1 MRILLFLVFFCLVRS
16 FTITAQPF
24 QKAVQDAYLVT
35 RMVDRFHIQPRP
47 LNDEMSSAIY
57 SQLLEALDDQR
68 FFFTQK
74 DIRAL
79 AVYQFKLDEEIN
91 NRQSGFL
98 QLLAGIYKQ
107 RLIQVDTMIDH
118 ILGKPFNFTLREKY
132 TVAEDTTYPADI
144 EGMHTKI
151 YKLLKA
157 YVLTILADY
166 AVISGRPL
174 TKNLTDSL
182 ESRYRKKAGLSVKRS
197 IKRILQSPLGVD
209 NTIGVSYCQVLATC
223 YDPHTAYFPPDEKD
237 AFEGLLGNKT
247 LGFGL
252 SLNED
257 EDGKTQIGRLK
268 PGSPAFQS
276 GGLNE
281 GDKILSLQWDEK
293 EAIDV
298 SGASLPEISEMLA
311 ATGGTKMTLVVKKA
325 DGTTRS
331 VALHKEKLN
340 TEEDEDKVKGFILKG
355 AKTIGY
361 ISLPAFYEDW
371 EDNKGLNGCAN
382 DVARE
387 IIKLKKENIEG
398 LILDLRYNGGG
409 SVQEAVEL
417 AGIFI
422 DAGPIAQIKTRD
434 PKVITLKDVNRG
446 TVWDGPLLLL
456 VNGSS
461 ASASEI
467 VAGTLQDYNRALIV
481 GSPTYGKATAQVVLP
496 MDTSLNLDTYT
507 GHSEASSYLKVTTSK
522 LYRITGATAQMSGV
536 QPNISLPEPAGA
548 TPQREADEKFAI
560 RPSVIE
566 TNKYYKP
573 LAPLP
578 IASLEANA
586 QKEIAADSFFREALA
601 HADASQKPGSRPDLS
616 LFIDDAL
623 QRATAR
629 QKAMGATGSA
639 AGGTTA
645 GNPGSA
651 GTTAGNAGPAGSA
664 GAPKEDA
671 DKNALFAVTN
681 LAYEQQRLQA
691 DPDLRASNE
700 ERKKVVRIDAYI
712 KIAYTIAS
720 GMTKQP

>member
-1 MRILLFLVFFCLVRS
+1 MRVFLLLVFFCPGISLVLS
-16 FTITAQPF
+16 AQPF
-24 QKAVQDAYLVT
+24 QKAVQDAYVIT
-35 RMVDRFHIQPRP
+35 RMVDKFHIQPRM

-57 SQLLEALDDQR
+57 SQLLGALDDER

-74 DIRAL
+74 DIQAL
-79 AVYQFKLDEEIN
+79 VVYQFKLDEEIN
-91 NRQSGFL
+91 DRQSGFL

-118 ILGKPFNFTLREKY
+118 ILAKPFNFTLHEKY
-132 TVAEDTTYPADI
+132 TVAEDTSYPADI
-144 EGMHTKI
+144 AGMHTKI

-157 YVLTILADY
+157 YVLSTIANFS
-166 AVISGRPL
+166 VISGRPL

-182 ESRYRKKAGLSVKRS
+182 ELRYRKKAGASVKRS

-237 AFEGLLGNKT
+237 AFEGMLGNKT
-247 LGFGL
+247 RSFGL
-252 SLNED
+252 SLSED

-298 SGASLPEISEMLA
+298 SGASRAEISEMLA
-311 ATGGTKMTLVVKKA
+311 DEGGTRMTLVVKKA
-325 DGTTRS
+325 DGTSRS

-340 TEEDEDKVKGFILKG
+340 AEEDEDKVKGFILKG

-387 IIKLKKENIEG
+387 IIQLKKENIGG

-422 DAGPIAQIKTRD
+422 DAGPVAQIKTRD

-467 VAGTLQDYNRALIV
+467 LAGTLQDYNRALIV

-507 GHSEASSYLKVTTSK
+507 GHSEASSYIKVTTSK

-548 TPQREADEKFAI
+548 IPQREADEKFAI
-560 RPSVIE
+560 HPSVIE
-566 TNKYYKP
+566 ANKYYKP

-578 IASLEANA
+578 VALLEASA
-586 QKEIAADSFFREALA
+586 QKEMAADSFFREALA
-601 HADASQKPGSRPDLS
+601 HPPASSKPESRPDLS
-616 LFIDDAL
+616 LFLDDAL

-629 QKAMGATGSA
+629 QKAMGVVDM
-639 AGGTTA
+639 TA
-645 GNPGSA
+645 VSPGSA
-651 GTTAGNAGPAGSA
+651 RSVATGT
-664 GAPKEDA
+664 EQA
-671 DKNALFAVTN
+671 DKKAPFTVSN

-691 DPDLRASNE
+691 DPDLRVSNE
-700 ERKKVVRIDAYI
+700 ERKKVVRMDSYI
-712 KIAYTIAS
+712 KIAYTLAS
-720 GMTKQP
+720 RMIN